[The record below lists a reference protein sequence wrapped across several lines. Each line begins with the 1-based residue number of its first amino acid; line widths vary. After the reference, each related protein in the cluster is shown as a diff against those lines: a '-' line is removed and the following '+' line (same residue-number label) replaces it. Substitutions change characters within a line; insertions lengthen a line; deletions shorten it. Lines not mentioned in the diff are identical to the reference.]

1 MATLTIRQLD
11 DEVYE
16 RLRQRARANKRS
28 LEAEARHLLDDR
40 SRDLP
45 ALVEDLTA
53 FHDRMVAKHG
63 LLSDSIETVREMRR
77 DP

>member
-11 DEVYE
+11 DEVYD
-16 RLRQRARANKRS
+16 RLKQRARANKRS
-28 LEAEARHLLDDR
+28 LEAEARQLLDER
-40 SRDLP
+40 TRDLP
-45 ALVEDLTA
+45 AIVEDLLD

-63 LLSDSIETVREMRR
+63 LLPDSTQTIREMRR